1 MSLTD
6 GDVAAL
12 ARRVVDQTDPDAEV
26 RIIPADPVDP
36 YRWDSRAWT
45 VSANGKTSYIRATMS
60 ADEALA
66 KLTADLKPVS

>member
-6 GDVAAL
+6 GDIAAL

-26 RIIPADPVDP
+26 RIIPVDP
-36 YRWDSRAWT
+36 YRWDGAAWT
-45 VSANGKTSYIRATMS
+45 VSSGGRSSYIRATMS

-66 KLTADLKPVS
+66 KLAADLNPS

>member
-6 GDVAAL
+6 GDIAAL
-12 ARRVVDQTDPDAEV
+12 ARRVVDQTDPAAEV

-36 YRWDSRAWT
+36 YRWDSPAWT

-66 KLTADLKPVS
+66 KLAADLNPS